1 MVRQAARSRGR
12 AGQSSAAARPG
23 RSRGAGELSVD
34 ASGNLTWSWR
44 AAEHLDPVRYPLQPH
59 YRREHWPLIN
69 GVYPLADG
77 TVAASLRSVSAVIII
92 DRASGE
98 ISWRLGPDMLP
109 SSTAR
114 ASCRTARCCCST
126 TARSAPARA

>member
-1 MVRQAARSRGR
+1 
-12 AGQSSAAARPG
+12 
-23 RSRGAGELSVD
+23 
-34 ASGNLTWSWR
+34 
-44 AAEHLDPVRYPLQPH
+44 VRYPLQPH

-109 SSTAR
+109 ER
-114 ASCRTARCCCST
+114 AAGRLAAAVRQRHVPHRPERDPL
-126 TARSAPARA
+126 AGYRSGPPQPGGHLAVP